1 MFISMKD
8 NPGARAAEMTNT
20 YGSYVN
26 TELIAAN
33 VNNTNLTEATR
44 AFYQQQQVMIQQ
56 RDEYIEVS
64 IQEGVLGGN
73 SVYPITDRQ
82 YFPAAPPLMQRYIL
96 AHPRTT
102 ERAKVIGNM
111 YTGKDLTGNQAIVGV
126 GNIAHDRVMDQH
138 FRVDERHMV
147 IIHPTK
153 VDQIIPPLTQTEQLY
168 VQTTW
173 ATLDGMSDLDDDEFG
188 NEFKDI
194 VFY

>member
-102 ERAKVIGNM
+102 ERANVIGNM
-111 YTGKDLTGNQAIVGV
+111 YTLAGKRGINPRGSAYYVYLNNPNQRRYLSSTVLTA
-126 GNIAHDRVMDQH
+126 
-138 FRVDERHMV
+138 
-147 IIHPTK
+147 
-153 VDQIIPPLTQTEQLY
+153 
-168 VQTTW
+168 
-173 ATLDGMSDLDDDEFG
+173 
-188 NEFKDI
+188 
-194 VFY
+194 